1 MIQDREVV
9 ALEISPSWPCR
20 RCIQLR
26 VVVLKTHAVSVC
38 WVGVVAATDRET
50 STICSSERVM
60 CALTK
65 VFFKLGCLR
74 AMNLGEI

>member
-1 MIQDREVV
+1 MVRKGG
-9 ALEISPSWPCR
+9 
-20 RCIQLR
+20 R
-26 VVVLKTHAVSVC
+26 VAVSVC

-65 VFFKLGCLR
+65 AFFKLGCLR
-74 AMNLGEI
+74 AMNLGCSVEY

>member
-1 MIQDREVV
+1 MVRKGG
-9 ALEISPSWPCR
+9 
-20 RCIQLR
+20 R
-26 VVVLKTHAVSVC
+26 VAVSVC

-65 VFFKLGCLR
+65 VFFKLSCLR